1 MAGLNV
7 RFLSGL
13 NDVQRAAVLH
23 EQGPCAVFAGPG
35 SGKTRVV
42 TLRAA
47 RLATEGSP
55 LLVTTFTT
63 EAAHEMES
71 RLTAMLA
78 ATEMNFVTVSTLHAF
93 CLKVLKSELPAFK
106 LLTDPHQQ
114 RSLADLAGARDL
126 DGGSRAFLTQVSLTK
141 NMGSTSKTYKPDD
154 SGGDRE
160 FARTWR
166 AYEKAKIERGLY
178 DFDDL
183 ILSVRDLFATNDAV
197 RSKYAAEFQ
206 FIIVDECQDMN
217 GPQFAITLSLGRD
230 HRNVMLV
237 GDLDQSL
244 YAFRGADAT
253 TFRAFAEHASTRV
266 FELSH
271 NYRSTQAIMQFADAL
286 IRQDANRHPLPFQPT
301 RDEGLPV
308 RWMRLSDADDEAE
321 ETAQEILDLH
331 RAGLPYNDVAVL
343 VRVNAQSEAFE
354 RIFAAHEIPFASRQ
368 DGDFYA
374 RKEVQG
380 LITYLQYLAP
390 DEQTNKAFA
399 DEWLLALLNIPDRKI
414 HRDVGQQLIHVA
426 QMRNR
431 PVREILAEF
440 PAPDLR
446 SFKGIKLLADQLAQL
461 EEQLP
466 HCENA
471 GQLIAKIRS
480 VTGYDR
486 WITTDPRGVRE
497 QEDDDRLLNLARVEE
512 AATHYPDAAA
522 YLKAVRMVRDAKQK
536 RRKDRRGHKQLD
548 EITLVTG
555 HGAKGLEWKVVFAV
569 GWSEFILPHRKA
581 TNYDEERRIAYVIA
595 TRARD
600 RLYVS
605 SIDRWNDSITA
616 PSRFLTSLNLSAA
629 SPPVREPAEANSEDT
644 NSLLGGLFE

>member
-1 MAGLNV
+1 
-7 RFLSGL
+7 
-13 NDVQRAAVLH
+13 
-23 EQGPCAVFAGPG
+23 
-35 SGKTRVV
+35 
-42 TLRAA
+42 
-47 RLATEGSP
+47 
-55 LLVTTFTT
+55 
-63 EAAHEMES
+63 MET
-71 RLTAMLA
+71 RLTGMLPAPAMKL
-78 ATEMNFVTVSTLHAF
+78 VTVSTLHAL
-93 CLKVLKSELPAFK
+93 CLKVLKAELPSFK
-106 LLTDPHQQ
+106 LVTDPHQQ
-114 RSLADLAGARDL
+114 RSLADLAGARDIE
-126 DGGSRAFLTQVSLTK
+126 GGCRAFLSQVSLAK
-141 NMGSTSKTYKPDD
+141 NMGNTHKTYKPDD

-166 AYEKAKIERGLY
+166 AYEKVKADRGLF

-183 ILSVRDLFATNDAV
+183 ILAVRDLLSSNEQTRA
-197 RSKYAAEFQ
+197 KYASQ
-206 FIIVDECQDMN
+206 YGFIIVDECQDMN

-253 TFRAFAEHASTRV
+253 TFRAFAKHQATKV

-271 NYRSTQAIMQFADAL
+271 NYRSTQSIMQFADSL
-286 IRQDANRHPLPFQPT
+286 IKQDENRHPLPFQAT

-308 RWMRLSDADDEAE
+308 RWTRLNDADDEAE
-321 ETAQEILDLH
+321 ETAQEILELH
-331 RAGLPYNDVAVL
+331 KAGLPYNDIAIL
-343 VRVNAQSEAFE
+343 FRVNAQSEAFE
-354 RIFAAHEIPFASRQ
+354 RILAAHEIPFASKQ

-390 DEQTNKAFA
+390 DEHTNQAYA
-399 DEWLLALLNIPDRKI
+399 DEWLLALLNVPDRKI
-414 HRDVGQQLIHVA
+414 HRDVAQQLIHVA

-431 PVREILAEF
+431 KVRDILSEF

-461 EEQLP
+461 ETAVSQ
-466 HCENA
+466 CTNA
-471 GQLIAKIRS
+471 GQIVAKIRNI
-480 VTGYDR
+480 TGYDR
-486 WITTDPRGVRE
+486 WIQHDPRGVRE
-497 QEDDDRLLNLARVEE
+497 QEDDDRIVNIARVEE
-512 AATHYPDAAA
+512 AAGHYATAAD
-522 YLKAVRMVRDAKQK
+522 YLKAVRMVREAKQK
-536 RRKDRRGHKQLD
+536 RSKDRRGHKHID

-581 TNYDEERRIAYVIA
+581 VNYDEERRIAYVIA

-616 PSRFLTSLNLSAA
+616 PSRFLTSLNLVASA
-629 SPPVREPAEANSEDT
+629 SPARDVAAKSLETP
-644 NSLLGGLFE
+644 NSLLGGLFD

>member
-1 MAGLNV
+1 M
-7 RFLSGL
+7 
-13 NDVQRAAVLH
+13 
-23 EQGPCAVFAGPG
+23 E
-35 SGKTRVV
+35 
-42 TLRAA
+42 A
-47 RLATEGSP
+47 RLNGMLS
-55 LLVTTFTT
+55 VG
-63 EAAHEMES
+63 EMK
-71 RLTAMLA
+71 LI
-78 ATEMNFVTVSTLHAF
+78 TVSTLHAL
-93 CLKVLKSELPAFK
+93 CLRVLKAELPAFK

-114 RSLADLAGARDL
+114 RSLADLAGARDIE
-126 DGGSRAFLTQVSLTK
+126 GGSKAFLSQVSLAK
-141 NMGSTSKTYKPDD
+141 NMGSTHKSYKPDD

-166 AYEKAKIERGLY
+166 AYEKVKAERGLF

-183 ILSVRDLFATNDAV
+183 ILAVRDLFAGNEQV
-197 RSKYAAEFQ
+197 RSRYANEFK

-253 TFRAFAEHASTRV
+253 TFRAFANHPTTRV

-271 NYRSTQAIMQFADAL
+271 NYRSTQSIMQFADSL
-286 IRQDANRHPLPFQPT
+286 IRQDTNRHPLPFQAT

-308 RWMRLSDADDEAE
+308 RWLRLNDADDEAE
-321 ETAQEILDLH
+321 ETAQEILSLH
-331 RAGLPYNDVAVL
+331 NAGMPFSDIAVL
-343 VRVNAQSEAFE
+343 FRVNAQSEAFE
-354 RIFAAHEIPFASRQ
+354 RIFAAHEIPFASKQ

-374 RKEVQG
+374 RREVQG

-390 DEQTNKAFA
+390 DEHTQTAYA
-399 DEWLLALLNIPDRKI
+399 DEWLLALLNVPDRKI
-414 HRDVGQQLIHVA
+414 HRDVPQQLIHVA
-426 QMRNR
+426 QLRGR
-431 PVREILAEF
+431 RVREILSDF

-461 EEQLP
+461 EAAVPQ
-466 HCENA
+466 CTNA
-471 GQLIAKIRS
+471 GHVIAKVRS
-480 VTGYDR
+480 ITGYDR
-486 WITTDPRGVRE
+486 WIQHDPRGVRE
-497 QEDDDRLLNLARVEE
+497 QEDDDRIVNIARVEE
-512 AATHYPDAAA
+512 AASHYNTAAD

-536 RRKDRRGHKQLD
+536 RRKDRRAHKQLD
-548 EITLVTG
+548 EVTLVTG

-581 TNYDEERRIAYVIA
+581 VNYDEERRIAYVIA

-605 SIDRWNDSITA
+605 SIDRWNDAITA
-616 PSRFLTSLNLSAA
+616 PSRFLTDLNLVSAL
-629 SPPVREPAEANSEDT
+629 PPPRDSANTPAEQP
-644 NSLLGGLFE
+644 NSLLGGLFD